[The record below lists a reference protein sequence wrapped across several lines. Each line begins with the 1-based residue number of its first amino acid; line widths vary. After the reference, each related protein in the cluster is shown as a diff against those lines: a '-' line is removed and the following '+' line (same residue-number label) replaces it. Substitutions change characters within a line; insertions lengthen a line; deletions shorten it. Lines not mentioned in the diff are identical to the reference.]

1 MEVVYPPS
9 LINSESGVRIPLPLL
24 LTFFVFFQI
33 KIKTIAKKKKL
44 LYICGLKSSL
54 INCGGNVGLEVAII

>member
-1 MEVVYPPS
+1 
-9 LINSESGVRIPLPLL
+9 
-24 LTFFVFFQI
+24 VFFQI